1 MSCRALFLLNCAIFH
16 SLFRGVEAF
25 ATQTSRSG
33 LRLRAGALFLL
44 ACAIFHSPPFR
55 GVEAFAT
62 QISRPGLRLRAAGL
76 CALHSS
82 ILGGDDGCCL
92 EGVTAATATSTFRNR
107 RQLLQ
112 DSSSSLLLVA
122 GLVTLSP
129 SDASAIPFLGGGAED
144 KRQLELCLVTVLR
157 VKYWAMGVSKSIDNM
172 LQRAGTAIPS
182 DIEKAPYLEARLGA
196 KSLLTGR
203 VGGGANQKVYTLAG
217 LQLKGCLK
225 DAEYWANLQ
234 AKAGEKKDKLAAIQ
248 RYATA
253 SEGIVESLAACVEF
267 DGLETTLDPSPRSS
281 LMLGQYTNQKA
292 QFLTRMLKER
302 VIPSCDAL
310 VKCFDGEARERSMRY
325 LKENYYS
332 ELPPP
337 PPPPTPPS
345 ADVNTGTG
353 SSTVAVET
361 ESVPAAT

>member
-1 MSCRALFLLNCAIFH
+1 MSCWALL
-16 SLFRGVEAF
+16 
-25 ATQTSRSG
+25 
-33 LRLRAGALFLL
+33 LL
-44 ACAIFHSPPFR
+44 ACAIFDSPFQS
-55 GVEAFAT
+55 VEAFST
-62 QISRPGLRLRAAGL
+62 QESRPRLRAGLRL

-82 ILGGDDGCCL
+82 RLDGNDECCL
-92 EGVTAATATSTFRNR
+92 EDIPTAATATPRFRDR
-107 RQLLQ
+107 RNMLQ
-112 DSSSSLLLVA
+112 SISHSSLLVA
-122 GLVTLSP
+122 GLVSSSP
-129 SDASAIPFLGGGAED
+129 SSAIAIPFIGGGTED
-144 KRQLELCLVTVLR
+144 KRQLELCLVTVFR
-157 VKYWAMGVSKSIDNM
+157 VKYWAMGVSKLIDNL
-172 LQRAGTAIPS
+172 LQRTGSAIPS
-182 DIEKAPYLEARLGA
+182 DIEKAPYLEARLGCKA
-196 KSLLTGR
+196 LLTGR

-234 AKAGEKKDKLAAIQ
+234 AKAGDKKDKLAAIQ

-292 QFLTRMLKER
+292 QFVTRMLKER

-337 PPPPTPPS
+337 PPPPPS
-345 ADVNTGTG
+345 SDDTGVVETG
-353 SSTVAVET
+353 SAA
-361 ESVPAAT
+361 SVT